1 MASNLTD
8 ASRFVKLSRMVQH
21 PESPPPPAKDQP
33 ASQRSTSDQLLDTI
47 KEGAEKCA
55 ASRPGQMV
63 KRFVVIVVGSTVLAF
78 GVALLVLPGPA
89 IVVIPCGLA
98 ILAIEFAWARRW
110 LRKSKKIL
118 EDPKEELKHLNPFNH
133 DDDEAKPNT
142 STTAAP
148 SDSRYGRDRGRQ
160 SSRHH

>member
-1 MASNLTD
+1 MESNLTD
-8 ASRFVKLSRMVQH
+8 ESQFVKLSRMVQH
-21 PESPPPPAKDQP
+21 SDSPPPPANDQP
-33 ASQRSTSDQLLDTI
+33 ESQRTNSDQLLDTI

-55 ASRPGQMV
+55 ASRPGRLV
-63 KRFVVIVVGSTVLAF
+63 KRIVVMVVGSTVLAL

-133 DDDEAKPNT
+133 EDAEAKPKN
-142 STTAAP
+142 STTADAT
-148 SDSRYGRDRGRQ
+148 DSRYGHDRGRQ